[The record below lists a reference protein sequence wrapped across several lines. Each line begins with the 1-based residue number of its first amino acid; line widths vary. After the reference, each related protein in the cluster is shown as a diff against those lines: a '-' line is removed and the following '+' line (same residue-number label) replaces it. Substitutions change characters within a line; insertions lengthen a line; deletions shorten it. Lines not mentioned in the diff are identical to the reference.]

1 MASIKYKNV
10 YINNWYTIAGKDE
23 DNGKLIGIDR
33 YLHDFY
39 DGEKT
44 FEDAEVKMQKE
55 ALYNLINDKTDLIVG
70 GDLMNQTSTTN
81 LSVVNNDISF
91 LGLYNACATF
101 NEGLIILSNFIDNK
115 NIKEGIVVTSSHNL
129 SSEKQFRFPT
139 EYGAIKPGY
148 STFTSTGSLGCVLS
162 KEESKIKIVSATIG
176 SVVDMGVKDAN
187 NMGAVMAPAA
197 VKTLIE
203 HLEFTNTK
211 VSDYDVILTG
221 DLGIYGAKIF
231 KKLLK
236 EDYNIN
242 IKNHIDAGSSIYKK
256 EQEKYSGGSGPVCL
270 PLILFHNILKTK
282 KYKKILAIATGSLH
296 SPLLVNQKHSIP
308 SIAHLVSLEVIK

>member
-1 MASIKYKNV
+1 MASFKYKNV
-10 YINNWYTIAGKDE
+10 FINNWYTIAGKDE
-23 DNGKLIGIDR
+23 NNGKLVGVDR
-33 YLHDFY
+33 YLNDFY

-44 FEDAEVKMQKE
+44 FEDTEVKMQKE
-55 ALYNLINDKTDLIVG
+55 VLYNLSNDKTDLIVG

-115 NIKEGIVVTSSHNL
+115 NIKDGIVITSSHNL

-139 EYGAIKPGY
+139 EYGAIKPDY
-148 STFTSTGSLGCVLS
+148 STYTVTGSSGCVVS
-162 KEESKIKIVSATIG
+162 KEESNIKIVSSTIG
-176 SVVDMGVKDAN
+176 SVVDMGIKDAN

-203 HLEFTNTK
+203 HLDFTNTK
-211 VSDYDVILTG
+211 VTDYDVILTG
-221 DLGIYGAKIF
+221 DLGIYGTKIF
-231 KKLLK
+231 KRLLK

-270 PLILFHNILKTK
+270 PLVLLHSILKNK

-308 SIAHLVSLEVIK
+308 SIAHLVSLEVRK